1 MQEAWIG
8 LRYVFRV
15 EGILLFCIIEWKQP
29 KIIFVVN
36 GFIAIFSVS
45 YIVYAYLYALYKN
58 EVTI

>member
-1 MQEAWIG
+1 M
-8 LRYVFRV
+8 RYVFRV